1 MGKRFD
7 PGKLPDI
14 TPNLKCRLRLNRQLR
29 VKDYLLIEQEFVKA

>member
-14 TPNLKCRLRLNRQLR
+14 TPVLKCKLRLARQLR
-29 VKDYLLIEQEFVKA
+29 VKDYLLIE